1 MGYLSKFFLIS
12 KTIFKTLLEKIDFF
26 LLDALEREE
35 TSRERKKKKKSCVSL
50 SYVHKLRS

>member
-1 MGYLSKFFLIS
+1 MSYLSKFFLIS

-35 TSRERKKKKKSCVSL
+35 TSRERKKKKKAVFRFHMCIN
-50 SYVHKLRS
+50 